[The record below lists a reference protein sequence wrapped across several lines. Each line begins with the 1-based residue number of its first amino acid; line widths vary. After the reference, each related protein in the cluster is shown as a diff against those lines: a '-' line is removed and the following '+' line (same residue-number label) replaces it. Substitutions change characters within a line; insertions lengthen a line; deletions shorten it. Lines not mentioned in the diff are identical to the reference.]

1 MSRKSRLEKS
11 IDYAN
16 KYGAIPIDYNER
28 LSYIYDLYNID
39 EKKQQMIFDQRNGM
53 LNSLYYKEY
62 NIKLFEDPEGAERPR
77 TALVN
82 RYNLSNMAKNNSS
95 FIHIYS
101 PCAKEDSVYMK
112 RLLDEEEFNE
122 LDSLICTPSIVDINI
137 YIAPPKSFNAVDIFL
152 AEMGLVRPIKKP
164 DWDNAGKK
172 YTDMLNLNVWLDDDI
187 VTDGSVHKYY
197 SILPRVEINIRYLN
211 MFYNKYQYN
220 QISKRKNYPKESEL
234 SYYGNRE
241 K

>member
-11 IDYAN
+11 LEYAN
-16 KYGAIPIDYNER
+16 KYGAIPIDYEER
-28 LSYIYDLYNID
+28 LSYMYDLYNID
-39 EKKQQMIFDQRNGM
+39 EKKQRMIFDQRNGM
-53 LNSLYYKEY
+53 LHSLYFKEY
-62 NIKLFEDPEGAERPR
+62 NIKLFENPEGSERPR

-82 RYNLSNMAKNNSS
+82 RHNLSNMAKENSS

-101 PCAKEDSVYMK
+101 PCAKEDSVYLK
-112 RLLDEEEFNE
+112 RLITDDELYE

-137 YIAPPKSFNAVDIFL
+137 YIPTPNSFNGVQAFL

-172 YTDMLNLNVWLDDDI
+172 YTDMLNLNVWIDDDI
-187 VTDGSVHKYY
+187 VIDGSVHKYY
-197 SILPRVEINIRYLN
+197 SILPRVEINIKYLN
-211 MFYNKYQYN
+211 MFYNKYQYD
-220 QISKRKNYPKESEL
+220 QMIKRKNYPNESEL
-234 SYYGNRE
+234 NYYGN